1 MDYYRVPEYSRKE
14 IVMTINTTNPST
26 TVPMANPSTSTT
38 PTSSSTKSWLTP
50 EQIASLQTTMPMLNM
65 TIPKDDKYIV
75 CNHRWNGGCFAT
87 IINEAGTEYTCTIC
101 GAKFAPQMPN
111 DAEIDKSIRVISDTI
126 NMAKLCFPKHYVES
140 FSYII
145 PMMKKLRN
153 IKDIMERK
161 INYLSSSGLVQTK
174 ANTTDPIPTTST
186 TNSKELNLKGGD
198 ATRKEA
204 TMATTNTTTEA
215 GELIASFTK
224 NSLGDKLPK
233 EYFVITGIVEA
244 IPVIS
249 KAVNSAMTLALIRA
263 IITGEYP
270 QLLKLSQGETLANVK
285 ELVRAL
291 YNKNDNEVG
300 ITDLIK
306 VLQFGS
312 YDCQI
317 DKEGRIAAT
326 ILYNNLYK

>member
-14 IVMTINTTNPST
+14 IVMTFNSNTPNPST
-26 TVPMANPSTSTT
+26 TVPTT
-38 PTSSSTKSWLTP
+38 PSVPTSSTKSWLTP
-50 EQIASLQTTMPMLNM
+50 EQIDSLQATMPMLNM

-75 CNHRWNGGCFAT
+75 CNHRWNGGCLAT

-126 NMAKLCFPKHYVES
+126 NMAKLCLPKHYVES
-140 FSYII
+140 FSYMI
-145 PMMKKLRN
+145 PIMKKLRN
-153 IKDIMERK
+153 IKAIMERK

-186 TNSKELNLKGGD
+186 TDSKELNLKGGD

-204 TMATTNTTTEA
+204 TMATNNTKSEA
-215 GELIASFTK
+215 SELIASFTK

-233 EYFVITGIVEA
+233 EYSVITEIVEA

-249 KAVNSAMTLALIRA
+249 KAVNSAMTIALIRA

-270 QLLKLSQGETLANVK
+270 QLLKLSQGETLANAR

-291 YNKNDNEVG
+291 SNKNDNEVG

-306 VLQFGS
+306 ILQFGS

-326 ILYNNLYK
+326 LLYNNLYNK

>member
-26 TVPMANPSTSTT
+26 TVPMANPSVPTTT
-38 PTSSSTKSWLTP
+38 PT
-50 EQIASLQTTMPMLNM
+50 
-65 TIPKDDKYIV
+65 
-75 CNHRWNGGCFAT
+75 
-87 IINEAGTEYTCTIC
+87 
-101 GAKFAPQMPN
+101 
-111 DAEIDKSIRVISDTI
+111 
-126 NMAKLCFPKHYVES
+126 
-140 FSYII
+140 
-145 PMMKKLRN
+145 
-153 IKDIMERK
+153 
-161 INYLSSSGLVQTK
+161 
-174 ANTTDPIPTTST
+174 TS
-186 TNSKELNLKGGD
+186 
-198 ATRKEA
+198 
-204 TMATTNTTTEA
+204 TTEA

-233 EYFVITGIVEA
+233 EYSVITGIVEA
-244 IPVIS
+244 IPVIG
-249 KAVNSAMTLALIRA
+249 KAVNSALSIALIRA

-270 QLLKLSQGETLANVK
+270 QLLKLNQGETLANVK

-306 VLQFGS
+306 VLQFGN

-326 ILYNNLYK
+326 LLYNNLYK

>member
-14 IVMTINTTNPST
+14 IVMTNTP
-26 TVPMANPSTSTT
+26 NPSTSTT
-38 PTSSSTKSWLTP
+38 VPTTPSVPTSSTKS
-50 EQIASLQTTMPMLNM
+50 
-65 TIPKDDKYIV
+65 
-75 CNHRWNGGCFAT
+75 
-87 IINEAGTEYTCTIC
+87 
-101 GAKFAPQMPN
+101 
-111 DAEIDKSIRVISDTI
+111 
-126 NMAKLCFPKHYVES
+126 
-140 FSYII
+140 
-145 PMMKKLRN
+145 
-153 IKDIMERK
+153 
-161 INYLSSSGLVQTK
+161 
-174 ANTTDPIPTTST
+174 
-186 TNSKELNLKGGD
+186 
-198 ATRKEA
+198 
-204 TMATTNTTTEA
+204 EA

-233 EYFVITGIVEA
+233 EYSVITGIVEA

-249 KAVNSAMTLALIRA
+249 KAVNSAMSIALIRA

-270 QLLKLSQGETLANVK
+270 QLLKLNQGETLANVK

-306 VLQFGS
+306 VLQFGN

-326 ILYNNLYK
+326 LLYNNLYK